1 MMRFVRD
8 FRLIP
13 FALVGIAS
21 LFLLK
26 TTGLLFQGSYI
37 LSRPDPADSII
48 TGSTSSPSANASAA
62 GPPPAARQ
70 RQSWAQEMFN
80 YPDIT
85 GSVAAS
91 KPAAPP
97 PGGDKTAAKPKP
109 ADPPKKDPGGT
120 VIPVDGRLSPAER
133 AILERLS
140 ERREQLE
147 ARAREL
153 DTRESLIKAAEKRM
167 EARVAELKELEG
179 RITTAVQQKDEAEAK
194 RFKDLVVMYENMKAK
209 DAARILDRLDMK
221 VLLDV
226 TSQINPRRMS
236 DILAQMSSENAE
248 RLTTEL
254 AGRASAVKT
263 TPPAE
268 LPKIEGRPNG
278 M

>member
-26 TTGLLFQGSYI
+26 TTGLLINGSYV
-37 LSRPDPADSII
+37 LGGPDAADSII
-48 TGSTSSPSANASAA
+48 TGSTSAPSAKA
-62 GPPPAARQ
+62 PAAPKQ

-85 GSVAAS
+85 GSVGSS

-97 PGGDKTAAKPKP
+97 PGGDKTTAKPKP
-109 ADPPKKDPGGT
+109 VDPPKKDPGGT
-120 VIPVDGRLSPAER
+120 VIPVDGRMSPAER

-147 ARAREL
+147 ARTREL
-153 DTRESLIKAAEKRM
+153 DVRENLIKAAEKRM

-179 RITTAVQQKDEAEAK
+179 RINAATQQKDETEAK
-194 RFKDLVVMYENMKAK
+194 RFKDLVIMYENMKAK

-226 TSQINPRRMS
+226 TTQINPRRMS
-236 DILAQMSSENAE
+236 DILAQMSPEVAE

-254 AGRASAVKT
+254 AGRATTVKT
-263 TPPAE
+263 APAE